1 MGELVPVLNRGVGF
15 IDWVGFE
22 QNLEGSEGFSCGDR
36 EMSRLEEYLI
46 YSRRAEKAL
55 QLVQAPCVLE
65 QQEAGA

>member
-1 MGELVPVLNRGVGF
+1 MA
-15 IDWVGFE
+15 FE